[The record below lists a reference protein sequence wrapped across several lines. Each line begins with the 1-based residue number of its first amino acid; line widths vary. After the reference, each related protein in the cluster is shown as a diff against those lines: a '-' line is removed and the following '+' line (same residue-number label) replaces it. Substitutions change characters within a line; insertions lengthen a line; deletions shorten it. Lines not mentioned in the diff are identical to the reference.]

1 MSSDKNFPLGI
12 IGYIYVSIALI
23 IIAGLIF
30 WITFFPMINSI
41 GNSMNTFSPGI

>member
-1 MSSDKNFPLGI
+1 MSSDKNFHYNTGI

-30 WITFFPMINSI
+30 F
-41 GNSMNTFSPGI
+41 G